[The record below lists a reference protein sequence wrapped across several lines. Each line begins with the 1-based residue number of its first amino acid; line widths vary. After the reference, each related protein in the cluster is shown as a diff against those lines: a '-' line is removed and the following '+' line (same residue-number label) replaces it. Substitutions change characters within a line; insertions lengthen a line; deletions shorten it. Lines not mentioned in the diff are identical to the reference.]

1 MAKALSS
8 GEEFGGV
15 FVAGVSRLEI
25 QGLEIKMDRV
35 KTDFADIPEIEGMGL
50 YVVQTLTGQEKRAQ
64 TYLANQCDA
73 AELGESIGAIVLPLE
88 TVYEVKDK
96 KRIKRETKFFPGY
109 LFVQTKLYGRDP
121 ARPNREKLNVDVWR
135 FITNAPGIIG
145 FLGGDHP
152 QALSSREIADLGNQ
166 SKGAEGKARVKMD
179 FKIGEMVLITDG
191 AFKGSE
197 GPIDMVDPDRGKL
210 NVTVTVFGRPTPVE
224 LEHWQV
230 ERKVADAAG
239 TLG

>member
-1 MAKALSS
+1 
-8 GEEFGGV
+8 
-15 FVAGVSRLEI
+15 
-25 QGLEIKMDRV
+25 MDRA
-35 KTDFADIPEIEGMGL
+35 KNDFTDIPEVEGMGL

-64 TYLANQCDA
+64 TYLANQCEA
-73 AELGESIGAIVLPLE
+73 AELGGSIGVVILPLE

-96 KRIKRETKFFPGY
+96 KRVKRENKFFPGY
-109 LFVQTKLYGRDP
+109 LFVQARLYGPDP
-121 ARPNREKLNVDVWR
+121 ARPRHEKLIVDVWR

-152 QALSSREIADLGNQ
+152 QPLSQREIGDLGDQ
-166 SKGAEGKARVKMD
+166 SKAADGKARVKID
-179 FKIGEMVLITDG
+179 YKIGEMVLITDG

-230 ERKVADAAG
+230 ERKVADTAG
-239 TLG
+239 NLG

>member
-1 MAKALSS
+1 MERAKN
-8 GEEFGGV
+8 
-15 FVAGVSRLEI
+15 
-25 QGLEIKMDRV
+25 
-35 KTDFADIPEIEGMGL
+35 DFTDIPEVEGMGL

-64 TYLANQCDA
+64 TYLANQCEA
-73 AELGESIGAIVLPLE
+73 AELGGSIGVVILPLE
-88 TVYEVKDK
+88 TVVDVKDK
-96 KRIKRETKFFPGY
+96 KKTKKEVKFFPGY
-109 LFVQTKLYGRDP
+109 LFVQAKLYGPDP
-121 ARPNREKLNVDVWR
+121 ARPRREKLNVDVWR

-152 QALSSREIADLGNQ
+152 HPLSAREIGDLGDQ
-166 SKGAEGKARVKMD
+166 AKGAEGKARVKID
-179 FKIGEMVLITDG
+179 YKIGEMVLITDG

-230 ERKVADAAG
+230 ERKVADTAG
-239 TLG
+239 ALG

>member
-1 MAKALSS
+1 MERAKN
-8 GEEFGGV
+8 
-15 FVAGVSRLEI
+15 
-25 QGLEIKMDRV
+25 
-35 KTDFADIPEIEGMGL
+35 DFTDIPEVEGMGL

-73 AELGESIGAIVLPLE
+73 AELGGSIGVVILPLE
-88 TVYEVKDK
+88 TVFEVKEK
-96 KRIKRETKFFPGY
+96 KRVKREMKFFPGY
-109 LFVQTKLYGRDP
+109 LFVQAKLYGPDP
-121 ARPNREKLNVDVWR
+121 ARPRHEKLNVDVWR
-135 FITNAPGIIG
+135 FVTNAPGIIG

-152 QALSSREIADLGNQ
+152 HALKPREIADLADQ
-166 SKGAEGKARVKMD
+166 AKGAEGKERPKID
-179 FKIGEMVLITDG
+179 YKIGEMVLITDG

-239 TLG
+239 SLG

>member
-1 MAKALSS
+1 MERAKN
-8 GEEFGGV
+8 
-15 FVAGVSRLEI
+15 
-25 QGLEIKMDRV
+25 
-35 KTDFADIPEIEGMGL
+35 DFTDIPEVEGMGL

-73 AELGESIGAIVLPLE
+73 AELGGSIGVVILPLE
-88 TVYEVKDK
+88 TVFEVKEK
-96 KRIKRETKFFPGY
+96 KRVKKEMKFFPGY
-109 LFVQTKLYGRDP
+109 LFVQAKLYGPDP
-121 ARPNREKLNVDVWR
+121 ARPRHEKLNVDVWR
-135 FITNAPGIIG
+135 FVTNAPGIIG

-152 QALSSREIADLGNQ
+152 HALKPREIADLADQ
-166 SKGAEGKARVKMD
+166 AKGTEGKERPKID
-179 FKIGEMVLITDG
+179 YKIGEMVLITDG

-239 TLG
+239 SLG

>member
-1 MAKALSS
+1 MEMLTENRA
-8 GEEFGGV
+8 
-15 FVAGVSRLEI
+15 RN
-25 QGLEIKMDRV
+25 
-35 KTDFADIPEIEGMGL
+35 DFSEIPEVEGMGL

-73 AELGESIGAIVLPLE
+73 AELGGSIGVVILPLE
-88 TVYEVKDK
+88 TVFEVKDK
-96 KRIKRETKFFPGY
+96 KRVKRETKFFPGY
-109 LFVQTKLYGRDP
+109 LFVQAKLYAHDP
-121 ARPNREKLNVDVWR
+121 LRPRREKLNVDVWR

-145 FLGGDHP
+145 FLGGDRPHP
-152 QALSSREIADLGNQ
+152 LSPREVAELSDQAR
-166 SKGAEGKARVKMD
+166 GAEGKARVKID
-179 FKIGEMVLITDG
+179 YKIGEMVLITDG

-230 ERKVADAAG
+230 ERKVADTAG
-239 TLG
+239 ALG

>member
-1 MAKALSS
+1 MERAKN
-8 GEEFGGV
+8 
-15 FVAGVSRLEI
+15 
-25 QGLEIKMDRV
+25 
-35 KTDFADIPEIEGMGL
+35 DFTDIPEVEGMGL

-73 AELGESIGAIVLPLE
+73 AELGGSIGVVILPLE
-88 TVYEVKDK
+88 TVFEVKEK
-96 KRIKRETKFFPGY
+96 KRVKKEMKFFPGY
-109 LFVQTKLYGRDP
+109 LFVQAKLYGPDP
-121 ARPNREKLNVDVWR
+121 ARPRHEKLNVDVWR
-135 FITNAPGIIG
+135 FVTNAPGIIG

-152 QALSSREIADLGNQ
+152 HALKPREIADLADQ
-166 SKGAEGKARVKMD
+166 AKGTEGKERPKID
-179 FKIGEMVLITDG
+179 YKIGEMVLITDG

-230 ERKVADAAG
+230 ERKAADG
-239 TLG
+239 TGTPG

>member
-1 MAKALSS
+1 MERAKN
-8 GEEFGGV
+8 
-15 FVAGVSRLEI
+15 
-25 QGLEIKMDRV
+25 
-35 KTDFADIPEIEGMGL
+35 DFTDIPEVEGMGL

-73 AELGESIGAIVLPLE
+73 AELGGSIGVVILPLE
-88 TVYEVKDK
+88 TVFEVKEK
-96 KRIKRETKFFPGY
+96 KRVKKEMKFFPGY
-109 LFVQTKLYGRDP
+109 LFVQAKLYGPDP
-121 ARPNREKLNVDVWR
+121 ERPRREKLRVDAWR
-135 FITNAPGIIG
+135 FVTNAPGIIG

-152 QALSSREIADLGNQ
+152 HALKPREIADLADQ
-166 SKGAEGKARVKMD
+166 AKGTEGKERPKID
-179 FKIGEMVLITDG
+179 YKIGEMVLITDG

-239 TLG
+239 SLG